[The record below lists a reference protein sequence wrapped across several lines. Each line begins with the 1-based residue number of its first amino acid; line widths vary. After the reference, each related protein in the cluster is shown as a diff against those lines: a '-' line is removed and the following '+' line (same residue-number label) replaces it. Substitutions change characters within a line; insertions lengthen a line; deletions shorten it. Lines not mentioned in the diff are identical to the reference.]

1 MLRKEFHPSET
12 VETLHAMITNLEQLY
27 YDQIRDLHSAE
38 TQLIAALPTMISNAT
53 SPDLRKAFTH
63 HLEETKQQRNRLEE
77 IASNHGILL
86 EGAECEAMR
95 GLIREAK
102 KHLTDTVEGHVRDA
116 VLIASANRIE
126 HYEIAG
132 YGVARSFAR
141 CLDFWDDSEFLDES
155 LREESAADDA
165 ITKVA
170 TGGLFSAGVNEAAI

>member
-1 MLRKEFHPSET
+1 M
-12 VETLHAMITNLEQLY
+12 ETLHVMITNLEQLY

-38 TQLIAALPTMISNAT
+38 IQLIAFLPTLISNAT
-53 SPDLRKAFTH
+53 AEDLRKAFTH
-63 HLEETKQQRNRLEE
+63 HLEESKQQRNRLEE
-77 IASNHGILL
+77 IAANHEIPL

-102 KHLTDTVEGHVRDA
+102 KHLADTEEGNVRDA
-116 VLIASANRIE
+116 VIIASANRIE

-141 CLDFWDDSEFLDES
+141 CLDFWDDAEFLDES

>member
-1 MLRKEFHPSET
+1 MISTIRMM
-12 VETLHAMITNLEQLY
+12 ETLPAMITNLEQLY
-27 YDQIRDLHSAE
+27 FDQIRDLYSAE
-38 TQLIAALPTMISNAT
+38 SQLIEALPIMISNAT

-77 IASNHGILL
+77 IAANHEISF

-102 KHLTDTVEGHVRDA
+102 KHLADTEEGNVRDA

-141 CLDFWDDSEFLDES
+141 SLDLWDNSELLDES